1 MNSVQ
6 NRSREKAGFTLMEL
20 LVVIAIIAVLAALLL
35 PVLSS
40 AIRKAQQTKCL
51 SNVRQLSLASVM
63 YANDKARHAGYSHP
77 AYPGRNWVGT
87 MGAYRQGQKLRR
99 CHCARPGMPP

>member
-51 SNVRQLSLASVM
+51 SNVRQLSMASFM
-63 YANDKARHAGYSHP
+63 YANDNARHAGYNHP
-77 AYPGRNWVGT
+77 AYPVVNWLGKMMDYAKEKIYSLCT
-87 MGAYRQGQKLRR
+87 LS
-99 CHCARPGMPP
+99 PID